1 MSPIDSIIIS
11 TNFWRVPSVER
22 AFNGFLEGRLL
33 EKRRQQII
41 AEAKAAREA
50 WTPSDEGMQLVE
62 QLKEFV
68 GFRIRIQFWDS
79 IMWIL
84 EEEGPYPIEVNCVG
98 VMFLKEEG
106 FLQAFIEVSDPQEF
120 KNDDG
125 YSPSAYFQKR
135 EGSVFDL
142 ASVAD
147 IYSVSKV
154 VTP

>member
-1 MSPIDSIIIS
+1 
-11 TNFWRVPSVER
+11 
-22 AFNGFLEGRLL
+22 
-33 EKRRQQII
+33 
-41 AEAKAAREA
+41 
-50 WTPSDEGMQLVE
+50 
-62 QLKEFV
+62 
-68 GFRIRIQFWDS
+68 
-79 IMWIL
+79 
-84 EEEGPYPIEVNCVG
+84 
-98 VMFLKEEG
+98 MFLKEEG